1 MSRGSLST
9 AAWPSRIYSGAWLLY
24 AGYYI
29 CRKDLGSAAGP
40 AASHLAAELACF
52 GVAYAIAQFAG
63 GELSD
68 RFSARRVALAGAA
81 LSVVCTALLAIASPH
96 MILMLQFG
104 NGFGQGFGWPALLQ
118 LFGRWFG
125 RGERDHVLGWW
136 STSYI
141 LGGVLASSLT
151 MWLTIHTGVATR
163 SSFEPAYLVVSAI
176 LLLAALVF
184 YFQTRGIPETQT
196 PESTQT
202 EGLQQASSTTS
213 AQGWRRVLGDRKIRY
228 IAAMYFFLK
237 MTRYTLLFWLP
248 LYLVSS
254 GGYTNWSAAHI
265 ASCFEIL
272 GIAGPIAVG
281 YIIERW
287 LVGRHM
293 QLGAIMLYALAFV
306 CLLHPLLAGSGT
318 FGMVVSV
325 SLMGMLIHGSD
336 LLMSGMAVLDAV
348 PSQIHGRSIGFVNGI
363 GSIGQ
368 AISPLLATLFVAR
381 YGWSRLFDLFVFF
394 AILSGIICTL
404 GARSQTGK
412 ASPVNRS
419 ALKLSDIPL

>member
-1 MSRGSLST
+1 MSRRNLSA
-9 AAWPSRIYSGAWLLY
+9 AAWPSRLYSGAWLLY

-29 CRKDLGSAAGP
+29 CRKDLGSVAGP

-52 GVAYAIAQFAG
+52 GVAYAIAQFVG
-63 GELSD
+63 GELAD
-68 RFSARRVALAGAA
+68 RFSARRVALAGSA
-81 LSVVCTALLAIASPH
+81 LSIVCTASLAIASPH
-96 MILMLQFG
+96 MILLLQLG

-141 LGGVLASSLT
+141 LGGFLASSLT
-151 MWLTIHTGVATR
+151 MWLTIHTAGAAHGG
-163 SSFEPAYLVVSAI
+163 FEPAYLVIAAI
-176 LLLAALVF
+176 LLLAALLF
-184 YFQTRGIPETQT
+184 YFQTRGMPEPRTIEDTQQT
-196 PESTQT
+196 PS
-202 EGLQQASSTTS
+202 ASSG
-213 AQGWRRVLGDRKIRY
+213 QGWRRVLGDRNIRY

-248 LYLVSS
+248 LYLVTS
-254 GGYTNWSAAHI
+254 GGYTNWSSAHI

-272 GIAGPIAVG
+272 GMAGPIAVG
-281 YIIERW
+281 YVVERW
-287 LVGRHM
+287 LAGRHM

-306 CLLHPLLAGSGT
+306 CLLHPLLASSGT
-318 FGMVVSV
+318 FGMVVSI

-336 LLMSGMAVLDAV
+336 LLMSGMAVLDTV
-348 PSQIHGRSIGFVNGI
+348 PSYIHGRSIGFVNGI

-394 AILSGIICTL
+394 AIVSGIICTL
-404 GARSQTGK
+404 GARSQTGN

>member
-1 MSRGSLST
+1 MSRRNLSA
-9 AAWPSRIYSGAWLLY
+9 AAWPSRLYSGAWLLY

-29 CRKDLGSAAGP
+29 CRKDLGSVAGP

-52 GVAYAIAQFAG
+52 GVAYAIAQFVG
-63 GELSD
+63 GELAD
-68 RFSARRVALAGAA
+68 RFSARRVALAGSA
-81 LSVVCTALLAIASPH
+81 LSIVCTASLAIASPH
-96 MILMLQFG
+96 MILLLQLG

-141 LGGVLASSLT
+141 LGGFLASSLT
-151 MWLTIHTGVATR
+151 MWLTIHTAGAAHGG
-163 SSFEPAYLVVSAI
+163 FEPAYLVIAAI
-176 LLLAALVF
+176 LLLAALLF
-184 YFQTRGIPETQT
+184 YFQTRGMPEPRAIENT
-196 PESTQT
+196 
-202 EGLQQASSTTS
+202 QQALS
-213 AQGWRRVLGDRKIRY
+213 AGSGQGWRRVLGDRNIRY

-248 LYLVSS
+248 LYLVTS
-254 GGYTNWSAAHI
+254 GGYTNWSSAHI

-272 GIAGPIAVG
+272 GMAGPIAVG
-281 YIIERW
+281 YVVERW
-287 LVGRHM
+287 LAGRHM

-306 CLLHPLLAGSGT
+306 CLLHPLLASSGT
-318 FGMVVSV
+318 FGMVVSI

-336 LLMSGMAVLDAV
+336 LLMSGMAVLDTV
-348 PSQIHGRSIGFVNGI
+348 PSYIHGRSIGFVNGI

-394 AILSGIICTL
+394 AIVSGIICTL
-404 GARSQTGK
+404 GARSQTGN

>member
-1 MSRGSLST
+1 MSRANPS
-9 AAWPSRIYSGAWLLY
+9 AWQTRLYSGAWLLY

-29 CRKDLGSAAGP
+29 CRKDLSSAAGP
-40 AASHLAAELACF
+40 AASQLAAELACF
-52 GVAYAIAQFAG
+52 GVAYAIAQFVG
-63 GELSD
+63 GELAD

-81 LSVVCTALLAIASPH
+81 LSIACTALMAVPLPK
-96 MILMLQFG
+96 MILLLQFG

-151 MWLTIHTGVATR
+151 MWLTVHTGAGAHHG
-163 SSFEPAYLVVSAI
+163 FEPAYLVISAT
-176 LLLAALVF
+176 LLAAALLF
-184 YFQTRGIPETQT
+184 YFQTRGIPEA
-196 PESTQT
+196 
-202 EGLQQASSTTS
+202 QQSEDPQQSSTTFS
-213 AQGWRRVLGDRKIRY
+213 QSWREVLADRNIRY
-228 IAAMYFFLK
+228 ISAMYFFLK

-248 LYLVSS
+248 RYLVMSV
-254 GGYTNWSAAHI
+254 GYTNWSAAHI
-265 ASCFEIL
+265 SSCFEIL

-281 YIIERW
+281 YLVERW
-287 LVGRHM
+287 LAGRHM

-306 CLLHPLLAGSGT
+306 CLLHPLMAGSGT
-318 FGMVVSV
+318 FGMVISV

-336 LLMSGMAVLDAV
+336 LLMSGMAVLDTV
-348 PSQIHGRSIGFVNGI
+348 PARIHGRSIGFVNGI

-368 AISPLLATLFVAR
+368 TISPLLATFFVAR

-404 GARSQTGK
+404 GASSQTGK
-412 ASPVNRS
+412 ASRINRS

>member
-1 MSRGSLST
+1 MSRVSISS
-9 AAWPSRIYSGAWLLY
+9 AAWSSRLYSGAWLLY

-29 CRKDLGSAAGP
+29 CRKDLGFAAGS
-40 AASHLAAELACF
+40 AVSRVAAELACF
-52 GVAYAIAQFAG
+52 GVAYAIAQFVG

-81 LSVVCTALLAIASPH
+81 LSVICTASLSIASPQ
-96 MILMLQFG
+96 IVLLLQFG

-118 LFGRWFG
+118 LFGGWFG

-141 LGGVLASSLT
+141 LGGFLASSLT
-151 MWLTIHTGVATR
+151 TWLTVHTGAVAQGG
-163 SSFEPAYLVVSAI
+163 FEPSYLVVSAI

-184 YFQTRGIPETQT
+184 YFETRGMPE
-196 PESTQT
+196 PRMR
-202 EGLQQASSTTS
+202 EGAQEQFCAGS
-213 AQGWRRVLGDRKIRY
+213 AQSWRRVLGDRNIRY

-248 LYLVSS
+248 RYLVSS
-254 GGYTNWSAAHI
+254 GGYANWSAAHI

-281 YIIERW
+281 YIVERW

-306 CLLHPLLAGSGT
+306 CLLHPLLASSST

-336 LLMSGMAVLDAV
+336 LLMSGMAVLDTS
-348 PSQIHGRSIGFVNGI
+348 PSYIHGRSIGFVNGI

-404 GARSQTGK
+404 GARSQTGN
-412 ASPVNRS
+412 ASPINRS

>member
-1 MSRGSLST
+1 MSRGTLST
-9 AAWPSRIYSGAWLLY
+9 AAWPSRLYSGAWLLY

-29 CRKDLGSAAGP
+29 CRKDLSSVAGP

-52 GVAYAIAQFAG
+52 GVAYAIAQFVG
-63 GELSD
+63 GELAD
-68 RFSARRVALAGAA
+68 RFSARRVALAGSA
-81 LSVVCTALLAIASPH
+81 LSVVCTASLAIASPH
-96 MILMLQFG
+96 MILLLQFG

-125 RGERDHVLGWW
+125 RGKRDHVLGWW

-141 LGGVLASSLT
+141 LGGFLASSLT
-151 MWLTIHTGVATR
+151 MWLTVHTEVAAR
-163 SSFEPAYLVVSAI
+163 SGFEPAYLIVSAI
-176 LLLAALVF
+176 LLLAALLF
-184 YFQTRGIPETQT
+184 YFETRGLPEPRTAEGTQLGYFAI
-196 PESTQT
+196 S
-202 EGLQQASSTTS
+202 G
-213 AQGWRRVLGDRKIRY
+213 QGWREVLGNRNIRY

-248 LYLVSS
+248 LYLVTS
-254 GGYTNWSAAHI
+254 GGYTNWSSAHI

-272 GIAGPIAVG
+272 GMAGPIAVG
-281 YIIERW
+281 YVVERW
-287 LVGRHM
+287 LMGRHM
-293 QLGAIMLYALAFV
+293 QLGAAMLYTLAFV
-306 CLLHPLLAGSGT
+306 CLLHPLLAGFGA
-318 FGMVVSV
+318 FGMVISI

-336 LLMSGMAVLDAV
+336 LLMSGMAVLDTV
-348 PSQIHGRSIGFVNGI
+348 PAHIHGRSIGFVNGI

>member
-1 MSRGSLST
+1 MSRKTLSS
-9 AAWPSRIYSGAWLLY
+9 AAWSSRLYSGAWLLY
-24 AGYYI
+24 AGYYV
-29 CRKDLGSAAGP
+29 CRKDLGSAAGS

-52 GVAYAIAQFAG
+52 GIAYAIAQFVG
-63 GELSD
+63 GELAD

-81 LSVVCTALLAIASPH
+81 LSILCTASLAIASPQ
-96 MILMLQFG
+96 LVLLLQFG

-125 RGERDHVLGWW
+125 RGQRDHVLGWW

-141 LGGVLASSLT
+141 LGGFLASSLT
-151 MWLTIHTGVATR
+151 TWLTVHAGLAAR
-163 SSFEPAYLVVSAI
+163 GSFQPAYLIVSAI
-176 LLLAALVF
+176 LLLAALLF
-184 YFQTRGIPETQT
+184 YFETRGV
-196 PESTQT
+196 PESPDPENTPPNIPI
-202 EGLQQASSTTS
+202 TS
-213 AQGWRRVLGDRKIRY
+213 GQGWRMVLGNRSIRY
-228 IAAMYFFLK
+228 ISAMYFFLK

-248 LYLVSS
+248 RYLVST

-281 YIIERW
+281 YLVERW
-287 LVGRHM
+287 LIGRHM
-293 QLGAIMLYALAFV
+293 QLGAILLYALAFV

-348 PSQIHGRSIGFVNGI
+348 PSAIHGRSIGFVNGI

-368 AISPLLATLFVAR
+368 AISPLLATLFVAH

-404 GARSQTGK
+404 GARSQTGN
-412 ASPVNRS
+412 ASPLNRS
-419 ALKLSDIPL
+419 ALKLSDLPL

>member
-1 MSRGSLST
+1 MSRGTLST
-9 AAWPSRIYSGAWLLY
+9 APWPSRLYSGAWLLY

-29 CRKDLGSAAGP
+29 CRKDLGSVAGP

-52 GVAYAIAQFAG
+52 GVAYAIAQFVG
-63 GELSD
+63 GELAD
-68 RFSARRVALAGAA
+68 RFSARRVALAGSA
-81 LSVVCTALLAIASPH
+81 LSVVCTASLAIASPH
-96 MILMLQFG
+96 MILLLQLG

-141 LGGVLASSLT
+141 LGGFLASSLT
-151 MWLTIHTGVATR
+151 MWLTIHTGVAVR
-163 SSFEPAYLVVSAI
+163 GGFEPAYLIISAI
-176 LLLAALVF
+176 LLLAALLF
-184 YFQTRGIPETQT
+184 YFQTRGMPEPRTA
-196 PESTQT
+196 
-202 EGLQQASSTTS
+202 EGAQQGLSVRSG
-213 AQGWRRVLGDRKIRY
+213 QGWRRVLGDRNIRY

-265 ASCFEIL
+265 ASCFEIF

-281 YIIERW
+281 YIVERW
-287 LVGRHM
+287 LMGRHM
-293 QLGAIMLYALAFV
+293 QLGAVMLYALAFV

-318 FGMVVSV
+318 FGMVVSI

-336 LLMSGMAVLDAV
+336 LLMSGMAVLDTV
-348 PSQIHGRSIGFVNGI
+348 PSHIHGRSIGFVNGI

-404 GARSQTGK
+404 GARSQTGN

>member
-1 MSRGSLST
+1 MSRRNLSS
-9 AAWPSRIYSGAWLLY
+9 AVWPSRLYAGAWLLY

-29 CRKDLGSAAGP
+29 CRKDLGSMAGSAAT
-40 AASHLAAELACF
+40 HLAAELACF
-52 GVAYAIAQFAG
+52 GVAYAIAQFVG
-63 GELSD
+63 GELAD
-68 RFSARRVALAGAA
+68 RFSARRVALAGSA
-81 LSVVCTALLAIASPH
+81 LSVVCTASLAIASPH
-96 MILMLQFG
+96 MILLLLLG

-125 RGERDHVLGWW
+125 RGERSHVLGWW

-141 LGGVLASSLT
+141 LGGFLASSLT
-151 MWLTIHTGVATR
+151 MWLTIHTGVAAR
-163 SSFEPAYLVVSAI
+163 GGIKPAYLVISAI
-176 LLLAALVF
+176 LSLAALLF
-184 YFQTRGIPETQT
+184 YLQTRGMPELRTVEDPQ
-196 PESTQT
+196 Q
-202 EGLQQASSTTS
+202 GLSAS
-213 AQGWRRVLGDRKIRY
+213 AGQGWRRVLGDRNIRY

-248 LYLVSS
+248 LYLISS
-254 GGYTNWSAAHI
+254 GDYTTWSAAHI
-265 ASCFEIL
+265 ASCFEIF

-281 YIIERW
+281 YIVERW
-287 LVGRHM
+287 LKGRHM
-293 QLGAIMLYALAFV
+293 QLGAILLYALAFV

-318 FGMVVSV
+318 FGMVVSI

-336 LLMSGMAVLDAV
+336 LLMSGMAVLDTV
-348 PSQIHGRSIGFVNGI
+348 PSHIHGRSIGFVNGI

-368 AISPLLATLFVAR
+368 AISPLLATFFVAH

-394 AILSGIICTL
+394 AILSGTICTL

-419 ALKLSDIPL
+419 VLKLSDIPL

>member
-1 MSRGSLST
+1 MSRGTFST
-9 AAWPSRIYSGAWLLY
+9 AAWPSRLYSGAWLLY

-29 CRKDLGSAAGP
+29 CRKDLGSMAGS

-52 GVAYAIAQFAG
+52 GIAYAIAQFVG
-63 GELSD
+63 GELADS
-68 RFSARRVALAGAA
+68 FCARRVALVGAA
-81 LSVVCTALLAIASPH
+81 LSIICTASLAIASPQ
-96 MILMLQFG
+96 MILLLQFG

-118 LFGRWFG
+118 LFGRWFD
-125 RGERDHVLGWW
+125 RGKRNHVLGWW

-141 LGGVLASSLT
+141 LGGFLASSLT
-151 MWLTIHTGVATR
+151 TWLTVHTGLGTHGR
-163 SSFEPAYLVVSAI
+163 FEPAYLIVSAI
-176 LLLAALVF
+176 LLLAAFFF
-184 YFQTRGIPETQT
+184 YFETRGMPEPRTAEGTQ
-196 PESTQT
+196 PEF
-202 EGLQQASSTTS
+202 STTS
-213 AQGWRRVLGDRKIRY
+213 GQGWRRVLGNRNIRY
-228 IAAMYFFLK
+228 ISAMYFFLK

-248 LYLVSS
+248 RYLVTS

-281 YIIERW
+281 YIVERW
-287 LVGRHM
+287 LIGRHM
-293 QLGAIMLYALAFV
+293 QLGAVMLYALAFV

-348 PSQIHGRSIGFVNGI
+348 PSSIHGRSIGFVNGI

-368 AISPLLATLFVAR
+368 AVSPLLATLFVAH

-394 AILSGIICTL
+394 AILSGVICTL
-404 GARSQTGK
+404 GARSQTGS

>member
-1 MSRGSLST
+1 MSRRTIST
-9 AAWPSRIYSGAWLLY
+9 TAWPSRLYSGAWLLY

-29 CRKDLGSAAGP
+29 CRKDLGSVAGS

-52 GVAYAIAQFAG
+52 GVAYAIAQFVG
-63 GELSD
+63 GELADS
-68 RFSARRVALAGAA
+68 FSARGVALAGAA
-81 LSVVCTALLAIASPH
+81 LSVVCTGLLAIASPH
-96 MILMLQFG
+96 MVLILQFG

-125 RGERDHVLGWW
+125 RGERDHALGWW

-141 LGGVLASSLT
+141 LGGFLASSLT
-151 MWLTIHTGVATR
+151 LWLTIHTGDTAH
-163 SSFEPAYLVVSAI
+163 SGFEPAYLVISAI
-176 LLLAALVF
+176 LFLAALFF
-184 YFQTRGIPETQT
+184 YFQTRGIPE
-196 PESTQT
+196 PRIT
-202 EGLQQASSTTS
+202 ENEQEQISGSSI
-213 AQGWRRVLGDRKIRY
+213 QGWRRVLGDRNIRY
-228 IAAMYFFLK
+228 ISAMYFFLK

-248 LYLVSS
+248 RYLVST

-265 ASCFEIL
+265 ASCFEIF

-281 YIIERW
+281 YVIERW
-287 LVGRHM
+287 LAGRHM
-293 QLGAIMLYALAFV
+293 QLGAVMLYALAFV

-318 FGMVVSV
+318 FGMVVSI

-336 LLMSGMAVLDAV
+336 LLVSGMAVLDTV
-348 PSQIHGRSIGFVNGI
+348 PSYIHGRSIGFVNGV

-368 AISPLLATLFVAR
+368 AISPLLATLFVAH

-404 GARSQTGK
+404 GAGSQTGK

-419 ALKLSDIPL
+419 ALKFSGIPL

>member
-1 MSRGSLST
+1 MSRQNLSN
-9 AAWPSRIYSGAWLLY
+9 AAWPSRLYSGAWLLY

-29 CRKDLGSAAGP
+29 CRKDLGSVAGSAAT
-40 AASHLAAELACF
+40 HLATELACF
-52 GVAYAIAQFAG
+52 GVAYAIAQFVG
-63 GELSD
+63 GELAD
-68 RFSARRVALAGAA
+68 RFSARRVALAGSA
-81 LSVVCTALLAIASPH
+81 LSILCTAALAIASPK
-96 MILMLQFG
+96 MILLLQVG

-141 LGGVLASSLT
+141 LGGFLATSLA
-151 MWLTIHTGVATR
+151 MWLTIHTAATTH
-163 SSFEPAYLVVSAI
+163 SGFEPAYLIISGI
-176 LLLAALVF
+176 LLLAALLF
-184 YFQTRGIPETQT
+184 YFQTRGMPEARTAEDAQ
-196 PESTQT
+196 S
-202 EGLQQASSTTS
+202 GFSASSGQS
-213 AQGWRRVLGDRKIRY
+213 WRRVLGDRNIRY
-228 IAAMYFFLK
+228 ISAMYFFLK

-281 YIIERW
+281 YVIERW

-306 CLLHPLLAGSGT
+306 CLLHPLLAGTGT
-318 FGMVVSV
+318 LGMVISI

-336 LLMSGMAVLDAV
+336 LLMSGMAVLDTV
-348 PSQIHGRSIGFVNGI
+348 PSYIHGRSIGFVNGI

-368 AISPLLATLFVAR
+368 AISPLLATLFVAH

-394 AILSGIICTL
+394 AIVAGIICTL
-404 GARSQTGK
+404 GARSLTGN

>member
-1 MSRGSLST
+1 MSRRNLST
-9 AAWPSRIYSGAWLLY
+9 APWPNGLYSGAWLLY

-29 CRKDLGSAAGP
+29 CRKDLGSMAGSAAT
-40 AASHLAAELACF
+40 HLAAELACF
-52 GVAYAIAQFAG
+52 GFAYAIAQFVG
-63 GELSD
+63 GELAD
-68 RFSARRVALAGAA
+68 RFSARRVALAGSA
-81 LSVVCTALLAIASPH
+81 LSVICTASLAIASPQ
-96 MILMLQFG
+96 MILLLQLG

-141 LGGVLASSLT
+141 LGGFLASSLT
-151 MWLTIHTGVATR
+151 MWLTIHIGAAAR
-163 SSFEPAYLVVSAI
+163 GGFEPAYLIISTI
-176 LLLAALVF
+176 LLLTALLF
-184 YFQTRGIPETQT
+184 YFQTRGMPEPRTAEDAQ
-196 PESTQT
+196 Q
-202 EGLQQASSTTS
+202 GLSASSG
-213 AQGWRRVLGDRKIRY
+213 QGWRRVLGDRNIRY
-228 IAAMYFFLK
+228 ISAMYFFLK

-248 LYLVSS
+248 LYLVSN
-254 GGYTNWSAAHI
+254 GGYTTRSAAHI

-281 YIIERW
+281 YVVERW
-287 LVGRHM
+287 LMGRHM
-293 QLGAIMLYALAFV
+293 QLGAVMLYALAFV
-306 CLLHPLLAGSGT
+306 CLLHPLLASTGT
-318 FGMVVSV
+318 FGMVVSI

-336 LLMSGMAVLDAV
+336 MLMSGMAVLDTV
-348 PSQIHGRSIGFVNGI
+348 PSHIHGRSIGFVNGI

-404 GARSQTGK
+404 GARSLTGS

>member
-1 MSRGSLST
+1 MNRGSLST
-9 AAWPSRIYSGAWLLY
+9 AAWSSRLYSSAWLLY
-24 AGYYI
+24 AGYYL
-29 CRKDLGSAAGP
+29 CRKDLGSVAGSAAF
-40 AASHLAAELACF
+40 HLAAELACF
-52 GVAYAIAQFAG
+52 GVAYAIAQFVG
-63 GELSD
+63 GELAD

-81 LSVVCTALLAIASPH
+81 LSVVCTASLAIASPQ
-96 MILMLQFG
+96 MTLLLQFG

-141 LGGVLASSLT
+141 LGGFLASSLT
-151 MWLTIHTGVATR
+151 MWFVIHTGLAAR
-163 SSFEPAYLVVSAI
+163 GGLEPAYLVVSAI
-176 LLLAALVF
+176 LLLAALLF
-184 YFQTRGIPETQT
+184 YFVTRGMPELQTAEGTQ
-196 PESTQT
+196 Q
-202 EGLQQASSTTS
+202 GFS
-213 AQGWRRVLGDRKIRY
+213 ANSGRGWRRVLGNRNIRY

-248 LYLVSS
+248 RYLVTS

-265 ASCFEIL
+265 ASCFEIF

-281 YIIERW
+281 YIVERW
-287 LVGRHM
+287 LMGRHM
-293 QLGAIMLYALAFV
+293 QLGAVMLYALAFV

-336 LLMSGMAVLDAV
+336 LLMSGMAVLDVV
-348 PSQIHGRSIGFVNGI
+348 PSHIHGRSIGFVNGI

-368 AISPLLATLFVAR
+368 AISPLLATFFVAR

-404 GARSQTGK
+404 GARSKTGNS
-412 ASPVNRS
+412 SPVNRS

>member
-1 MSRGSLST
+1 MSRRNLSA
-9 AAWPSRIYSGAWLLY
+9 AAWPSRLYSGAWLLY

-29 CRKDLGSAAGP
+29 CRKDLGSVAGP

-52 GVAYAIAQFAG
+52 GVAYAIAQFVG
-63 GELSD
+63 GELAD
-68 RFSARRVALAGAA
+68 RFSARRVALAGSA
-81 LSVVCTALLAIASPH
+81 LSIVCTASLAIASPH
-96 MILMLQFG
+96 MILLLQLG

-141 LGGVLASSLT
+141 LGGFLASSLT
-151 MWLTIHTGVATR
+151 MWLTIHTAGAAHGG
-163 SSFEPAYLVVSAI
+163 FEPAYLVIAAI
-176 LLLAALVF
+176 LLLAALLF
-184 YFQTRGIPETQT
+184 YFQTRGMPEPRTIEDTQQT
-196 PESTQT
+196 PS
-202 EGLQQASSTTS
+202 ASSG
-213 AQGWRRVLGDRKIRY
+213 QGWRRVLGDRNIRY

-248 LYLVSS
+248 LYLVTS
-254 GGYTNWSAAHI
+254 GGYTNWSSAHI

-272 GIAGPIAVG
+272 GMAGPIAVG
-281 YIIERW
+281 YVVERW
-287 LVGRHM
+287 LAGRHM

-306 CLLHPLLAGSGT
+306 CLLHPLLASSGT
-318 FGMVVSV
+318 FGMVVSI

-336 LLMSGMAVLDAV
+336 LLMSGMAVLDTV
-348 PSQIHGRSIGFVNGI
+348 PSYIHGRSIGFVNGI

>member
-1 MSRGSLST
+1 MSRGALST
-9 AAWPSRIYSGAWLLY
+9 SARSAGWPSRLYSGAWLLY

-29 CRKDLGSAAGP
+29 CRKDLGSVAGP
-40 AASHLAAELACF
+40 AASHLALELACF
-52 GVAYAIAQFAG
+52 GVAYAIAQFVG
-63 GELSD
+63 GELAD
-68 RFSARRVALAGAA
+68 RSSPRRVALAGAA
-81 LSVVCTALLAIASPH
+81 FSIVCTASRAIASPH
-96 MILMLQFG
+96 MILLLQFG
-104 NGFGQGFGWPALLQ
+104 NGFGQGFGWPALLK

-125 RGERDHVLGWW
+125 RGQRDHVLGWW

-141 LGGVLASSLT
+141 LGGFLASSLT
-151 MWLTIHTGVATR
+151 MWLRTHTEVAAQR
-163 SSFEPAYLVVSAI
+163 VFEPVYLIVSAI
-176 LLLAALVF
+176 LLLAALLF
-184 YFQTRGIPETQT
+184 YFETRGL
-196 PESTQT
+196 PESHPSEGTQS
-202 EGLQQASSTTS
+202 GSSVAFCGS
-213 AQGWRRVLGDRKIRY
+213 WREVLGNRNIRY
-228 IAAMYFFLK
+228 ISGMYFFLK

-248 LYLVSS
+248 LYLVTS
-254 GGYTNWSAAHI
+254 GGYTNWSSAHI

-272 GIAGPIAVG
+272 GMAGPIAVG
-281 YIIERW
+281 YIVERW

-293 QLGAIMLYALAFV
+293 QLGAVMLYTLAFV

-336 LLMSGMAVLDAV
+336 LLMSGMAVLDSV
-348 PSQIHGRSIGFVNGI
+348 PSHIHGRSIGFVNGI

-394 AILSGIICTL
+394 AIVSGIICTL
-404 GARSQTGK
+404 GARSQSGK
-412 ASPVNRS
+412 ASHVNRS

>member
-1 MSRGSLST
+1 V
-9 AAWPSRIYSGAWLLY
+9 
-24 AGYYI
+24 
-29 CRKDLGSAAGP
+29 AGP

-52 GVAYAIAQFAG
+52 GVAYAIAQFVG
-63 GELSD
+63 GELAD
-68 RFSARRVALAGAA
+68 RFSARRVALAGSA
-81 LSVVCTALLAIASPH
+81 LSIVCTASLAIASPH
-96 MILMLQFG
+96 MILLLQLG

-141 LGGVLASSLT
+141 LGGFLASSLT
-151 MWLTIHTGVATR
+151 MWLTIHTAGAAHGG
-163 SSFEPAYLVVSAI
+163 FEPAYLVIAAI
-176 LLLAALVF
+176 LLLAALLF
-184 YFQTRGIPETQT
+184 YFQTRGMPEPRAIENT
-196 PESTQT
+196 
-202 EGLQQASSTTS
+202 QQALS
-213 AQGWRRVLGDRKIRY
+213 AGSGQGWRRVLGDRNIRY

-248 LYLVSS
+248 LYLVTS
-254 GGYTNWSAAHI
+254 GGYTNWSSAHI

-272 GIAGPIAVG
+272 GMAGPIAVG
-281 YIIERW
+281 YVVERW
-287 LVGRHM
+287 LAGRHM

-306 CLLHPLLAGSGT
+306 CLLHPLLASSGT
-318 FGMVVSV
+318 FGMVVSI

-336 LLMSGMAVLDAV
+336 LLMSGMAVLDTV
-348 PSQIHGRSIGFVNGI
+348 PSYIHGRSIGFVNGI

-394 AILSGIICTL
+394 AIVSGIICTL
-404 GARSQTGK
+404 GARSQTGN

>member
-1 MSRGSLST
+1 MSRQKLSA
-9 AAWPSRIYSGAWLLY
+9 AAWPSRLYSGAWLLY

-29 CRKDLGSAAGP
+29 CRKDLGSMAGSAAT
-40 AASHLAAELACF
+40 HLARELACF

-63 GELSD
+63 GELAD
-68 RFSARRVALAGAA
+68 RFSARRVALAGSA
-81 LSVVCTALLAIASPH
+81 LSILCTAALAIASPK
-96 MILMLQFG
+96 MILLLQFG
-104 NGFGQGFGWPALLQ
+104 NGFGQGFGWPSLLQ

-141 LGGVLASSLT
+141 LGGFLATSLT
-151 MWLTIHTGVATR
+151 MWLTIHTAATTH
-163 SSFEPAYLVVSAI
+163 SGFEPAYLIISGI
-176 LLLAALVF
+176 LLLAALLF
-184 YFQTRGIPETQT
+184 YFQTRGMPEPRASEDAQ
-196 PESTQT
+196 Q
-202 EGLQQASSTTS
+202 GLSVSSGR
-213 AQGWRRVLGDRKIRY
+213 GWRRVLGDRNIRY
-228 IAAMYFFLK
+228 ISAMYFFLK

-248 LYLVSS
+248 RYLVSS

-281 YIIERW
+281 YVIERW

-306 CLLHPLLAGSGT
+306 CLLHPLLAGTGT
-318 FGMVVSV
+318 FGMVVSI

-336 LLMSGMAVLDAV
+336 LLMSGMAVLDTV
-348 PSQIHGRSIGFVNGI
+348 PSYIHGRSIGFVNGI

-368 AISPLLATLFVAR
+368 AISPLLATLFVAH

-394 AILSGIICTL
+394 AIVAGIICTL
-404 GARSQTGK
+404 GARPLTGNG
-412 ASPVNRS
+412 SPVNRS

>member
-1 MSRGSLST
+1 MSRGNLST
-9 AAWPSRIYSGAWLLY
+9 AAWSSRLYSGAWLLY

-29 CRKDLGSAAGP
+29 CRKDLGSVAGS

-52 GVAYAIAQFAG
+52 GVAYAIAQFVG
-63 GELSD
+63 GELAD
-68 RFSARRVALAGAA
+68 RFSARHVALAGAA
-81 LSVVCTALLAIASPH
+81 LSVLCTASLAIASPQ
-96 MILMLQFG
+96 MILLLQFG

-141 LGGVLASSLT
+141 LGGFLASSLT
-151 MWLTIHTGVATR
+151 MWLTVHTGLAAR
-163 SSFEPAYLVVSAI
+163 SGFEPAYLVVSAI
-176 LLLAALVF
+176 LLFAALFF
-184 YFQTRGIPETQT
+184 YFETREMPKPRTA
-196 PESTQT
+196 
-202 EGLQQASSTTS
+202 EGARQGFSASSG
-213 AQGWRRVLGDRKIRY
+213 QGWRRVLGDRNIRY

-248 LYLVSS
+248 RYLVSS

-281 YIIERW
+281 YIVERW
-287 LVGRHM
+287 LMGRHM
-293 QLGAIMLYALAFV
+293 QLGAVMLYALAFV

-348 PSQIHGRSIGFVNGI
+348 PSHIHGRSIGFVNGI

-381 YGWSRLFDLFVFF
+381 YGWNRLFDLFVFF

-412 ASPVNRS
+412 ASPINRS
-419 ALKLSDIPL
+419 ALKLSNIPL

>member
-1 MSRGSLST
+1 MSRRNLSP
-9 AAWPSRIYSGAWLLY
+9 AALPNGLYSGAWLLY

-29 CRKDLGSAAGP
+29 CRKDLGSMAGSAAT
-40 AASHLAAELACF
+40 HLAAELACF
-52 GVAYAIAQFAG
+52 GFAYAIAQFVG
-63 GELSD
+63 GELAD
-68 RFSARRVALAGAA
+68 RFSARRVALAGSA
-81 LSVVCTALLAIASPH
+81 LSVICTASLAIASPQ
-96 MILMLQFG
+96 MILLLQLG

-118 LFGRWFG
+118 LFGRWFD

-141 LGGVLASSLT
+141 LGGFLASSLT
-151 MWLTIHTGVATR
+151 MWLTIHTGAAAHGG
-163 SSFEPAYLVVSAI
+163 FEPAYLIISTI
-176 LLLAALVF
+176 LLLTALLF
-184 YFQTRGIPETQT
+184 YFQTRGMPEPRTAEDAQ
-196 PESTQT
+196 Q
-202 EGLQQASSTTS
+202 GLSASSG
-213 AQGWRRVLGDRKIRY
+213 QGWRRVLGDRNIRY
-228 IAAMYFFLK
+228 ISAMYFFLK

-248 LYLVSS
+248 LYLVSN
-254 GGYTNWSAAHI
+254 GGYTTRSAAHI

-281 YIIERW
+281 YVVERW
-287 LVGRHM
+287 LMGRHM
-293 QLGAIMLYALAFV
+293 QLGAVMLYALAFV
-306 CLLHPLLAGSGT
+306 CLLHPLLASTGT
-318 FGMVVSV
+318 FGMVVSI

-336 LLMSGMAVLDAV
+336 LLMSGMAVLDTV
-348 PSQIHGRSIGFVNGI
+348 PSHIHGRSIGFVNGI

-404 GARSQTGK
+404 GARSLTGS

>member
-1 MSRGSLST
+1 MSRRSVST
-9 AAWPSRIYSGAWLLY
+9 AAWPSRLYSGAWLLY

-29 CRKDLGSAAGP
+29 CRKDLGSVAGSAAT
-40 AASHLAAELACF
+40 HLATELACF
-52 GVAYAIAQFAG
+52 GVAYAIAQFVG
-63 GELSD
+63 GELAD
-68 RFSARRVALAGAA
+68 RFSARRVALAGSI
-81 LSVVCTALLAIASPH
+81 LSILCTASLAIASPK
-96 MILMLQFG
+96 MIMLLQFG

-141 LGGVLASSLT
+141 LGGFLASSLT
-151 MWLTIHTGVATR
+151 MWLTIHTGAAAR
-163 SSFEPAYLVVSAI
+163 SSFEPAYLVISAI
-176 LLLAALVF
+176 LLLVALLF
-184 YFQTRGIPETQT
+184 YFQTRGMPEQRTAEDVQ
-196 PESTQT
+196 Q
-202 EGLQQASSTTS
+202 GLSASSGE
-213 AQGWRRVLGDRKIRY
+213 GWRRVLGDRNIRY
-228 IAAMYFFLK
+228 ISAMYFFLK

-248 LYLVSS
+248 RYLVSNS
-254 GGYTNWSAAHI
+254 GYTNWSAAHI

-281 YIIERW
+281 YVVERW
-287 LVGRHM
+287 LIGRHM
-293 QLGAIMLYALAFV
+293 QLGAVMLYALAFV
-306 CLLHPLLAGSGT
+306 CLLHPLLAGTGT
-318 FGMVVSV
+318 FGMVVSI

-336 LLMSGMAVLDAV
+336 LLMSGMAVLDTV
-348 PSQIHGRSIGFVNGI
+348 PSWIHGRSIGFVNGI

-381 YGWSRLFDLFVFF
+381 YGWSSLFDLFVFF

-412 ASPVNRS
+412 ASPLNRS

>member
-1 MSRGSLST
+1 MNGRTVST
-9 AAWPSRIYSGAWLLY
+9 VAWPSRLYSGAWLLY

-29 CRKDLGSAAGP
+29 CRKDLGSLAGS
-40 AASHLAAELACF
+40 AVNHLAAELACF
-52 GVAYAIAQFAG
+52 GVAYAIAQFVG
-63 GELSD
+63 GELAD

-81 LSVVCTALLAIASPH
+81 LSVVCTASLAIASPH
-96 MILMLQFG
+96 MVLLLQLG

-125 RGERDHVLGWW
+125 RGERDHALGWW

-141 LGGVLASSLT
+141 LGGFLASSLT
-151 MWLTIHTGVATR
+151 LWLTIHTGDTTR
-163 SSFEPAYLVVSAI
+163 GGFEPAYLVISAI
-176 LLLAALVF
+176 LLLAALFF
-184 YFQTRGIPETQT
+184 YFQTRGIPEPQT
-196 PESTQT
+196 AEDEQQGLSTD
-202 EGLQQASSTTS
+202 SM
-213 AQGWRRVLGDRKIRY
+213 QGWRRVLGDRNIRY
-228 IAAMYFFLK
+228 ISAMYFFLK

-248 LYLVSS
+248 RYLVST
-254 GGYTNWSAAHI
+254 GGYTNWSASHI
-265 ASCFEIL
+265 ASCFEIF

-281 YIIERW
+281 YVIERW

-293 QLGAIMLYALAFV
+293 QLGAVMLYALAFV

-318 FGMVVSV
+318 FGMVVSI

-336 LLMSGMAVLDAV
+336 LLMSGMAVLDTV
-348 PSQIHGRSIGFVNGI
+348 PSYIHGRSIGFVNGI

-368 AISPLLATLFVAR
+368 AISPLLATLFVAH

-404 GARSQTGK
+404 GAGSQTGK
-412 ASPVNRS
+412 AAPVNRS
-419 ALKLSDIPL
+419 ALKLSGIPL

>member
-1 MSRGSLST
+1 MSRRNLSSI
-9 AAWPSRIYSGAWLLY
+9 AWPSRLYSGAWLLY

-29 CRKDLGSAAGP
+29 CRKDLGSMAGST
-40 AASHLAAELACF
+40 ATHLAAELACF
-52 GVAYAIAQFAG
+52 GVAYAIAQFVG
-63 GELSD
+63 GELAD
-68 RFSARRVALAGAA
+68 RFSARRVALAGSA
-81 LSVVCTALLAIASPH
+81 LSVVCTASLAIASPH
-96 MILMLQFG
+96 MILLPLLG

-125 RGERDHVLGWW
+125 RGERGHVLGWW

-141 LGGVLASSLT
+141 LGGFLASSLT
-151 MWLTIHTGVATR
+151 MWLTIHTDVAAHGG
-163 SSFEPAYLVVSAI
+163 FKPAYLVISAI
-176 LLLAALVF
+176 LSLAALLF
-184 YFQTRGIPETQT
+184 YLQTRGMPELRTVEDAQ
-196 PESTQT
+196 Q
-202 EGLQQASSTTS
+202 GLSASPG
-213 AQGWRRVLGDRKIRY
+213 QGWRRVLGDRNIRY

-265 ASCFEIL
+265 ASCFEIF

-281 YIIERW
+281 YIVERW
-287 LVGRHM
+287 LKGRYM

-318 FGMVVSV
+318 FGMVVSI

-336 LLMSGMAVLDAV
+336 LLMSGMAVLDTV
-348 PSQIHGRSIGFVNGI
+348 PSRIHGRSIGFVNGI

-368 AISPLLATLFVAR
+368 AISPLLATFFVAH

-394 AILSGIICTL
+394 AILSGVICTL
-404 GARSQTGK
+404 GARSQTGN

>member
-1 MSRGSLST
+1 MSRESSST
-9 AAWPSRIYSGAWLLY
+9 AAWTGRLYSGAWLLY

-29 CRKDLGSAAGP
+29 CRKDLGSMAGP

-63 GELSD
+63 GELAD

-81 LSVVCTALLAIASPH
+81 LSVLCTASLSFASPQ
-96 MILMLQFG
+96 MVLLLQFG

-141 LGGVLASSLT
+141 LGGFLASSLT
-151 MWLTIHTGVATR
+151 MWLTVHTGVAAR
-163 SSFEPAYLVVSAI
+163 GGFDSAHFEPAYLIVSAI
-176 LLLAALVF
+176 LLLAAILF
-184 YFQTRGIPETQT
+184 YVETRGMPEQRTAEGT
-196 PESTQT
+196 PQEF
-202 EGLQQASSTTS
+202 S
-213 AQGWRRVLGDRKIRY
+213 AGSGQCWRRVLRDRNIRY

-248 LYLVSS
+248 RYLVTS
-254 GGYTNWSAAHI
+254 GGYTSWSAAHI

-272 GIAGPIAVG
+272 GIAGPIAIG
-281 YIIERW
+281 YVIERW

-318 FGMVVSV
+318 LGMVISV

-336 LLMSGMAVLDAV
+336 LLMSGMAVLDTM
-348 PSQIHGRSIGFVNGI
+348 PSHVHGRSIGFVNGI

-368 AISPLLATLFVAR
+368 AISPLLATLFVAH

-394 AILSGIICTL
+394 AILSGVICTL

-419 ALKLSDIPL
+419 ALKLSNIPL